1 MVFARRIGID
11 LGTCNVLVYVVRKG
25 IVLNEPS
32 VVALSTKHGRVMAVG
47 REAMQMLGRTPDTI
61 EVIRPMRS
69 GVIADYV
76 VTEAMLNYFIRR
88 VGGWLRL
95 FKPRVMVS
103 IPAGATSVEMRAV
116 RDAALQAGARG
127 VHLIREP
134 LAAAIG
140 ANVPIA
146 EPTGNMVVGIGGGTT
161 EVAIISLN
169 GIVVCNSIRVA
180 GARLD
185 EAVAAYIKRKYNLL
199 IGERTAE
206 EVKIQIGSALILDP
220 PLKMAV
226 RGRDQVRGLPRTIE
240 VSSTEVTEAVTEPL
254 HQIIEA
260 IRAVLVSTPPELSSD
275 IIDRG
280 IVLTGGTAQLRQL
293 DRLLTQAT
301 GVPCYVADHPLQCTA
316 VGTGLA
322 LQHLDLL
329 QDSLSDSEIG
339 R

>member
-1 MVFARRIGID
+1 LCARRIGID
-11 LGTCNVLVYVVRKG
+11 LGTTNVLVYVVGKG

-32 VVALSTKHGRVMAVG
+32 VVALSTKRGRPLAVG
-47 REAMQMLGRTPDTI
+47 RQAMEMLGRNPDTI

-76 VTEAMLNYFIRR
+76 VTEAMLKYFIQR
-88 VGGWLRL
+88 VSGWLR
-95 FKPRVMVS
+95 FIRPEVMVS
-103 IPAGATSVEMRAV
+103 IPAGATTVEMRAV
-116 RDAALQAGARG
+116 RDAALQAGARA

-146 EPTGNMVVGIGGGTT
+146 EPSGNLVCCIGGGTT
-161 EVAIISLN
+161 EVAVISLN
-169 GIVVCNSIRVA
+169 GIVVCNSLRVA
-180 GARLD
+180 GNRLD
-185 EAVAAYIKRKYNLL
+185 EAITAYIKRKYNLL

-220 PLKMAV
+220 PLKMGV
-226 RGRDQVRGLPRTIE
+226 RGRDQVSGLPRTIE
-240 VSSTEVTEAVTEPL
+240 ISSTEITEAMTEPL
-254 HQIIEA
+254 QQILEA
-260 IRAVLVSTPPELSSD
+260 IRAVLVETPPELASD

-280 IVLTGGTAQLRQL
+280 IVLAGGTAQLRQL

-316 VGTGLA
+316 IGTGLA
-322 LQHLDLL
+322 LQHMDLL
-329 QDSLSDSEIG
+329 ADSLSDAEVG
-339 R
+339 L

>member
-1 MVFARRIGID
+1 VFARRIGID

-25 IVLNEPS
+25 IILNEPS

-88 VGGWLRL
+88 VSGWLRL

-103 IPAGATSVEMRAV
+103 IPAGATTVEMRAV
-116 RDAALQAGARG
+116 RDASLQAGARG

-180 GARLD
+180 GTRLD

-206 EVKIQIGSALILDP
+206 EVKIQIGSALMLDP

-240 VSSTEVTEAVTEPL
+240 VSSTEITEAITEPL
-254 HQIIEA
+254 HEIIEA
-260 IRAVLVSTPPELSSD
+260 IRAVLVSTPPELASD

-316 VGTGLA
+316 IGTGLA
-322 LQHLDLL
+322 LQHIDLL
-329 QDSLSDSEIG
+329 RDSLSDSEVG
-339 R
+339 G

>member
-1 MVFARRIGID
+1 MFGRRIGID
-11 LGTCNVLVYVVRKG
+11 LGTTNVLVYVVGKG

-32 VVALSTKHGRVMAVG
+32 VVALSTKSGRVLAVG
-47 REAMQMLGRTPDTI
+47 RQAMEMMGRNPDTI

-76 VTEAMLNYFIRR
+76 VTEAMLDYFIRR
-88 VGGWLRL
+88 VSGWLRL
-95 FKPRVMVS
+95 FKPEVMVS
-103 IPAGATSVEMRAV
+103 IPAGATTVEMRAV
-116 RDAALQAGARG
+116 RDAALQAGSRS

-146 EPTGNMVVGIGGGTT
+146 EPAGNMVVGIGGGTT
-161 EVAIISLN
+161 EVAVIALN

-180 GARLD
+180 GNRLD
-185 EAVAAYIKRKYNLL
+185 EAIVAYIKRKHNLL

-206 EVKIQIGSALILDP
+206 EIKIQIGSALIQDP
-220 PLKMAV
+220 PLKMTV
-226 RGRDQVRGLPRTIE
+226 RGRDQVSGLPRTVE
-240 VSSTEVTEAVTEPL
+240 VSSTEVTEAMTEPL
-254 HQIIEA
+254 QTILEA
-260 IRAVLVSTPPELSSD
+260 VRAVLVETPPELASD

-280 IVLTGGTAQLRQL
+280 IVMTGGTSQLRLL
-293 DRLLTQAT
+293 DRLLSQAT

-322 LQHLDLL
+322 LQHLNLL
-329 QDSLSDSEIG
+329 RESLSDDQVG
-339 R
+339 L

>member
-1 MVFARRIGID
+1 MCARRIGID
-11 LGTCNVLVYVVRKG
+11 LGTTNVLVYVVGKG

-32 VVALSTKHGRVMAVG
+32 VVALSTKSGRVLAVG
-47 REAMQMLGRTPDTI
+47 NEALEMVGRNPDTI
-61 EVIRPMRS
+61 EVIRPMRN

-76 VTEAMLNYFIRR
+76 VTEAMLDYFIRR
-88 VGGWLRL
+88 VSGWLRL
-95 FKPRVMVS
+95 FKPEVMVS
-103 IPAGATSVEMRAV
+103 IPAGATTVEMRAV
-116 RDAALQAGARG
+116 RDAALQAGART

-146 EPTGNMVVGIGGGTT
+146 EPSGNMVVGVGGGTT
-161 EVAIISLN
+161 EVAVISLN

-180 GARLD
+180 GNRLD
-185 EAVAAYIKRKYNLL
+185 EAIAAYIKRKYNLL

-220 PLKMAV
+220 PLKMPV
-226 RGRDQVRGLPRTIE
+226 RGRDQVSGLPRTVE
-240 VSSTEVTEAVTEPL
+240 VSSTEITEAMAEPL
-254 HQIIEA
+254 QQIIDA
-260 IRAVLVSTPPELSSD
+260 VRSVLVQTPPELASD

-280 IVLTGGTAQLRQL
+280 IVLTGGTALLRQL

-316 VGTGLA
+316 IGTGLA

-329 QDSLSDSEIG
+329 RDSLSDSEVG
-339 R
+339 L

>member
-1 MVFARRIGID
+1 MCARKIGID
-11 LGTCNVLVYVVRKG
+11 LGTTNVLVYVVGKG

-32 VVALSTKHGRVMAVG
+32 VVALSTKSGRVLAVG
-47 REAMQMLGRTPDTI
+47 REALEMMGRNPDTI
-61 EVIRPMRS
+61 EVIRPMRN

-76 VTEAMLNYFIRR
+76 VTECMLDYFIRR
-88 VGGWLRL
+88 VSGWLRFL
-95 FKPRVMVS
+95 KPEVMVT
-103 IPAGATSVEMRAV
+103 IPAGATTVEMRAV

-134 LAAAIG
+134 LAASIG

-146 EPTGNMVVGIGGGTT
+146 EPSGNMVVGVGGGTT

-169 GIVVCNSIRVA
+169 GIVACNSIRVA
-180 GARLD
+180 GNRLD
-185 EAVAAYIKRKYNLL
+185 EAIAAYIKRKYNLL

-226 RGRDQVRGLPRTIE
+226 RGRDQVSGLPRNIE
-240 VSSTEVTEAVTEPL
+240 ISSTEVTEAVSEPL
-254 HQIIEA
+254 QQIISA
-260 IRAVLVSTPPELSSD
+260 IRSVLVETPPELASD

-280 IVLTGGTAQLRQL
+280 IVLTGGTALLRQL
-293 DRLLTQAT
+293 DRLITQAT
-301 GVPCYVADHPLQCTA
+301 GVPCYVADQPLQCVV

-329 QDSLSDSEIG
+329 KDSLSDAEIAL
-339 R
+339 

>member
-1 MVFARRIGID
+1 MCARRIGID
-11 LGTCNVLVYVVRKG
+11 LGTTNVLVYVVGKG

-32 VVALSTKHGRVMAVG
+32 VVALSTKSGRVLAVG
-47 REAMQMLGRTPDTI
+47 DEALEMLGRNPDTI
-61 EVIRPMRS
+61 EVIRPMRN

-76 VTEAMLNYFIRR
+76 VTEAMLDYFIRR
-88 VGGWLRL
+88 VSGWLRFL
-95 FKPRVMVS
+95 RPEVMVS
-103 IPAGATSVEMRAV
+103 IPAGATTVEMRAV
-116 RDAALQAGARG
+116 RDAALQAGART

-146 EPTGNMVVGIGGGTT
+146 EPSGNMIVGVGGGTT
-161 EVAIISLN
+161 EVAVIALN

-180 GARLD
+180 GNRLD
-185 EAVAAYIKRKYNLL
+185 EAIAAYIKRKYNLL

-220 PLKMAV
+220 PLKMSV
-226 RGRDQVRGLPRTIE
+226 RGRDQVSGLPRTVE
-240 VSSTEVTEAVTEPL
+240 VSSTEITEAMAEPL
-254 HQIIEA
+254 QQIIDA
-260 IRAVLVSTPPELSSD
+260 VRSVLVETPPELASD

-280 IVLTGGTAQLRQL
+280 IVLTGGTALLRQL

-316 VGTGLA
+316 IGTGLA

-329 QDSLSDSEIG
+329 RDSLSDSEVG
-339 R
+339 L